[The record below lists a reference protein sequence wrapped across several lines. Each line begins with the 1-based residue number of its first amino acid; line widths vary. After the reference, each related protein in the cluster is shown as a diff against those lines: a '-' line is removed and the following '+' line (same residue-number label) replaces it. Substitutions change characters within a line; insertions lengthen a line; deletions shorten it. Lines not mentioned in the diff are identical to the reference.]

1 MYEPFNSLVLVSS
14 STVNGCVHFL
24 ENYLREFDITLLF
37 IKTVYFSIDVSGLTR
52 IDTPRNAAERRVFFK
67 SSKILAVVAFGES
80 GLLSCSGKFAVFF
93 LCSTLHSSPLF
104 FHFHDRSFGNS
115 ERIDF
120 VSYYLTYSTLVF
132 VRKCRRNFT
141 LDYFD
146 IIFPPLRK

>member
-1 MYEPFNSLVLVSS
+1 MDLPELTPPEMPLKDGS
-14 STVNGCVHFL
+14 
-24 ENYLREFDITLLF
+24 
-37 IKTVYFSIDVSGLTR
+37 FSKR
-52 IDTPRNAAERRVFFK
+52 
-67 SSKILAVVAFGES
+67 SKILAVVDFGES

-115 ERIDF
+115 ERID
-120 VSYYLTYSTLVF
+120 STLVF

-146 IIFPPLRK
+146 IFFPPHRK